1 VKYAERYGISV
12 YFCGNLW
19 KAVKMPRVPKERW
32 VEARIKWETTPDMS
46 YKDVARELGVSHTV
60 VLERARREGWVKV
73 ANYEA
78 RPVGLPTPES
88 VEAYKQGAQQVA
100 ARHAEWLAR
109 AWGDLEVFRSRLMRA
124 IESSDPTEIPR
135 YATAFGAYLDRLHE
149 QIQREREVWG
159 LTSNT
164 GPEIRIIR
172 RGWVVVNGN
181 GTGD

>member
-1 VKYAERYGISV
+1 
-12 YFCGNLW
+12 
-19 KAVKMPRVPKERW
+19 MPRIPRSKW
-32 VEARIKWETTPDMS
+32 AEARIKWETSPDVKYS
-46 YKDVARELGVSHTV
+46 DIARELGVTRATV
-60 VLERARREGWVKV
+60 ILRARREGWVKV

-88 VEAYKQGAQQVA
+88 IEAYKQGAQQVA
-100 ARHAEWLAR
+100 VRHAEWLAR
-109 AWGDLEVFRSRLMRA
+109 AWRDLEVFRSRLMQA

-159 LTSNT
+159 LTNNT

-181 GTGD
+181 GTED